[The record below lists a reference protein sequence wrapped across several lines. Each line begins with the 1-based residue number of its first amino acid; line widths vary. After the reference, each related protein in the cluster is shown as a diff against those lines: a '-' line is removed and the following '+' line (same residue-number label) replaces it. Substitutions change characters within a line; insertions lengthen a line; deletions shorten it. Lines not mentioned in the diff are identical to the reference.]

1 MALGL
6 NRLRADW
13 MSTAIT
19 VWFWHLMSIF
29 YGFSSSAVKLW
40 PVRLHLSTCA
50 DKQLW
55 RFSIKRFDFFGN
67 WTFQVIWRTL
77 FYIGKKIR
85 SIFKFRWFFKKNL
98 LKCYFVN
105 FSFEASDAVIGWS
118 VVCQNRSQ
126 LPKYLCSAAVIY
138 VADDKR
144 FGRQILDSWPF
155 RFIHLLPWQPIP
167 MRIMTSLQW
176 MLPVFKFHR
185 GSIQFEVGGRAIIRA
200 SFDQSPASL
209 NYSFRDRSQI
219 CCIIHLDGG

>member
-85 SIFKFRWFFKKNL
+85 SIFKFRWFF
-98 LKCYFVN
+98 LKIFIEM
-105 FSFEASDAVIGWS
+105 FFGEFLIWS

-155 RFIHLLPWQPIP
+155 RFIQLLPWQPIP

-219 CCIIHLDGG
+219 FCIKHLDDG